1 MSRVAVV
8 DTNVVAAGLMTARP
22 DAPTARILDGMLKAR
37 FPFALST
44 ALLAEYR
51 GVLNRPALRRR
62 HGLDTDELDSLLL
75 ALARHAI
82 VLTPTTGPRAPD
94 SGDQHLWDLLAS
106 HPGLV
111 LVTGDHLLLA
121 AKTAPA
127 PVVGVAAF
135 AGRLA

>member
-1 MSRVAVV
+1 
-8 DTNVVAAGLMTARP
+8 MTARP
-22 DAPTARILDGMLKAR
+22 DAPTARILDGMLGAR

-51 GVLNRPALRRR
+51 SVLNRPALRRR
-62 HGLDTDELDSLLL
+62 HGLDADELEALLL

-82 VLTPTTGPRAPD
+82 VLTPTAGPRAPD
-94 SGDQHLWDLLAS
+94 SGDQNLWDLLAS

-121 AKTAPA
+121 AERAPA
-127 PVVGVAAF
+127 PVVGVAEF
-135 AGRLA
+135 AGDLT

>member
-22 DAPTARILDGMLKAR
+22 DAPTARILDGMLGAR

-51 GVLNRPALRRR
+51 SVLNRPALRRR
-62 HGLDTDELDSLLL
+62 HGLDADELEALLL

-82 VLTPTTGPRAPD
+82 VLTPVAGPRAPD
-94 SGDQHLWDLLAS
+94 PGDQHLWDLLAS
-106 HPGLV
+106 HPSLV

-121 AKTAPA
+121 AEAAPA

-135 AGRLA
+135 ADCLA